1 MYCIYNILPLYLIL
15 IFTLYYY
22 SLYFIKTS
30 SVKLNFCTRNISL
43 LYSCIYLHTSK
54 FDFELSNR

>member
-15 IFTLYYY
+15 IFILYYY

-43 LYSCIYLHTSK
+43 M
-54 FDFELSNR
+54 